1 MAQQKLF
8 EVLKTSSVFLKCDI
22 SRLEYLSPCESCL
35 KLLSTKECLFCLCF
49 CQTVRRELMDLGC
62 EDASLAFKLKSY
74 IRDAN
79 RFGMAFFYSS

>member
-1 MAQQKLF
+1 M
-8 EVLKTSSVFLKCDI
+8 E
-22 SRLEYLSPCESCL
+22 
-35 KLLSTKECLFCLCF
+35 
-49 CQTVRRELMDLGC
+49 LGC